1 VPGTIL
7 LLRARQRPTGVDCL
21 ALRSLDTL
29 VFETVNFEQALA
41 GFVRPN
47 HHGVRLSQHTTT
59 MKLHASLAL
68 VIAASTSSLA
78 FAQDLFA
85 VRYAPARIERYSAQ
99 DGTLLDPVFVDINGL
114 VGLGGASQNV
124 WDFIFAPN
132 GEIWVSNYS
141 AQAVYR
147 FSADG
152 TAYLGNLPVTVGLAV
167 GIATQGSSFWVA
179 NVGGGVPGGAY
190 EFDLPA
196 YTQANFVAGTNIW
209 DVHDFEG
216 DVLLCRSNGM
226 VERVD
231 STTGAVTLFASPGGF
246 CEQAFTRS
254 NGGLLIANFSQTG
267 YSVHDASGAL
277 VTSYN
282 ALGAG
287 NIRGV
292 AELANGRVLINGTSG
307 VYVHDPV
314 AGGVTQLS
322 AGAGAFIG
330 VRRGGFVSTSTCSS
344 NPNST
349 GNVADLS
356 GTGSNSI
363 ASNDVRLT
371 ATSMPLNAFGFFLT
385 SRTPGSVANPGGSQ
399 GVLCLGGSIG
409 RFVGP
414 GQIMNSGAAGS
425 IALQINLTSMPQP
438 TGPVPVVAGETWHFQ
453 AWFRDA
459 VGGSATSNFTN
470 GMTAVFQ

>member
-1 VPGTIL
+1 
-7 LLRARQRPTGVDCL
+7 
-21 ALRSLDTL
+21 
-29 VFETVNFEQALA
+29 
-41 GFVRPN
+41 
-47 HHGVRLSQHTTT
+47 
-59 MKLHASLAL
+59 MKLYTSLAAI
-68 VIAASTSSLA
+68 VAIATTSLSS
-78 FAQDLFA
+78 AQDLFA

-99 DGTLLDPVFVDINGL
+99 DGTLLDPMFVDINGL

-132 GEIWVSNYS
+132 GEIWVSNYT

-152 TAYLGNLPVTVGLAV
+152 TAYLGNVPVTVGLTV
-167 GIATQGSSFWVA
+167 GIATQGSKLWVA

-190 EFDLPA
+190 EFDLA
-196 YTQANFVAGTNIW
+196 TYVQSNFVAGTNIW
-209 DVHDFEG
+209 DAHDFEG
-216 DVLLCRSNGM
+216 DVLLCRSNGTI
-226 VERVD
+226 ERVD
-231 STTGAVTLFASPGGF
+231 STTGAVTPFASPGGF

-254 NGGLLIANFSQTG
+254 NGGLLVANFSNTG
-267 YSVHDASGAL
+267 YDVLDANGTVLMSHYG
-277 VTSYN
+277 
-282 ALGAG
+282 LGGG
-287 NIRGV
+287 NVRGV
-292 AELANGRVLINGTSG
+292 AELGNGRVLINGTGG

-330 VRRGGFVSTSTCSS
+330 VRRGGFVSTSNCAS

-349 GNVADLS
+349 GNVADLA
-356 GTGSNSI
+356 GVGSNLV
-363 ASNDVRLT
+363 ASNDVRLI

-385 SRTPGSVANPGGSQ
+385 SRTAGSVANPGGSQ

-409 RFVGP
+409 RYVGP
-414 GQIMNSGAAGS
+414 GQIQNSGAAGS
-425 IALQINLTSMPQP
+425 IALQIDLTSMPQP
-438 TGPVPVVAGETWHFQ
+438 TGPVAVAPGDTWHFQ
-453 AWFRDA
+453 AWFRDS

>member
-1 VPGTIL
+1 MNL
-7 LLRARQRPTGVDCL
+7 
-21 ALRSLDTL
+21 
-29 VFETVNFEQALA
+29 
-41 GFVRPN
+41 
-47 HHGVRLSQHTTT
+47 HT
-59 MKLHASLAL
+59 SFAL
-68 VIAASTSSLA
+68 VIAVATTSLSS
-78 FAQDLFA
+78 AQDLFA
-85 VRYAPARIERYSAQ
+85 VRYAPARIERYSAL

-132 GEIWVSNYS
+132 GEIWVSNYT

-152 TAYLGNLPVTVGLAV
+152 TAYLGNVPVTVGLTV
-167 GIATQGSSFWVA
+167 GIATQGSSLWVA

-190 EFDLPA
+190 AFDLTT
-196 YTQANFVAGTNIW
+196 YTQSNFVAGTNIW
-209 DVHDFEG
+209 DAHDFEG

-226 VERVD
+226 IERVD
-231 STTGAVTLFASPGGF
+231 STTGMVTLFSSPGGF

-254 NGGLLIANFSQTG
+254 NGGLLVANYSNTG
-267 YSVHDASGAL
+267 YNVLDANGA
-277 VTSYN
+277 VITSHY

-330 VRRGGFVSTSTCSS
+330 VRRGGFVSTSTCAS

-349 GNVADLS
+349 GNVAGLS
-356 GTGSNSI
+356 GAGSNLV
-363 ASNDVRLT
+363 ASNDVRLM

-385 SRTPGSVANPGGSQ
+385 SRTAGNVANPGGSQ

-425 IALQINLTSMPQP
+425 IALQIDLTSMPQP
-438 TGPVPVVAGETWHFQ
+438 TGPVAVVPGETWHFQ